1 MNEWRETWKV
11 MFGWFLDL
19 RAMQIILT
27 WVDLKFVSW
36 LPVTSKEAE
45 KFNQAVCTERI
56 KKEFS
61 MHACIQCLSVCNCL
75 NPGI

>member
-1 MNEWRETWKV
+1 

-19 RAMQIILT
+19 KAMQIILT
-27 WVDLKFVSW
+27 QVDLKFVSW

-56 KKEFS
+56 KKS
-61 MHACIQCLSVCNCL
+61 LACMHVSSVSQCV
-75 NPGI
+75 IV